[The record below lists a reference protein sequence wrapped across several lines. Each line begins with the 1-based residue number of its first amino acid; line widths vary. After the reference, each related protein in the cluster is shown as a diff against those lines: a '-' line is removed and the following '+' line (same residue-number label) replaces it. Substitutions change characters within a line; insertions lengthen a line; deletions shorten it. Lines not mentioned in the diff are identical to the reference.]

1 MSTER
6 VIGLY
11 KARLLE
17 ATCRTNAPDWAW
29 RKWYE
34 GKTGQLYLIRSRT
47 DPAKYHICFN
57 LRHKRWLTTSRGT
70 YEIRDM
76 NLVFTTNHSVYT
88 FEIQNEADRKDLMG
102 FIRTDSATS

>member
-6 VIGLY
+6 VIGQY

-17 ATCRTNAPDWAW
+17 VSCHTDDPDWAW

-34 GKTGQLYLIRSRT
+34 GKTGQLYLMRSRT
-47 DPAKYHICFN
+47 DPSGFHICFN
-57 LRHKRWLTTSRGT
+57 LRHKRWLTSSRGT

-76 NLVFTTNHSVYT
+76 NLVFTTAHSVYT
-88 FEIQNEADRKDLMG
+88 FEIQNEADREDLMG
-102 FIRTDSATS
+102 FIRTDSAES

>member
-1 MSTER
+1 MSTDR

-17 ATCRTNAPDWAW
+17 ATCRTDDPDRAW

-47 DPAKYHICFN
+47 DLSAFHICFN
-57 LRHKRWLTTSRGT
+57 LRHKRWLTSSRGT

-76 NLVFTTNHSVYT
+76 NIVFTTDHSVYT
-88 FEIQNEADRKDLMG
+88 FELQNEADRDELIG
-102 FIRTDSATS
+102 FVHSDSSRF

>member
-17 ATCRTNAPDWAW
+17 TSCHTDAPDCAW

-34 GKTGQLYLIRSRT
+34 GKTGQLYLMRSRT

-76 NLVFTTNHSVYT
+76 NLVFTTDHSVYT
-88 FEIQNEADRKDLMG
+88 FEILNEANREDLMG
-102 FIRTDSATS
+102 FIRTDSGES

>member
-17 ATCRTNAPDWAW
+17 AACHTDDPDWAW

-34 GKTGQLYLIRSRT
+34 GKTGQLYLMRSRT
-47 DPAKYHICFN
+47 DLSAFHICFN
-57 LRHKRWLTTSRGT
+57 IRHKRWLTTSRGT
-70 YEIRDM
+70 YEILDM
-76 NLVFTTNHSVYT
+76 NLVFTTDHSVYT
-88 FEIQNEADRKDLMG
+88 FEIQNEADRDDLMG
-102 FIRTDSATS
+102 FT

>member
-17 ATCRTNAPDWAW
+17 VTCCTDAPDWAW

-34 GKTGQLYLIRSRT
+34 GKTGQLYLMRSRT
-47 DPAKYHICFN
+47 ERTTFHISFN
-57 LRHKRWLTTSRGT
+57 LHHRRWLTSSRGI

-76 NLVFTTNHSVYT
+76 NLFFTTEHSAYI
-88 FEIQNEADRKDLMG
+88 FKIRKAVPENAETAILKV
-102 FIRTDSATS
+102 FP

>member
-11 KARLLE
+11 KTHLLE
-17 ATCRTNAPDWAW
+17 IACLIDALDWAW

-34 GKTGQLYLIRSRT
+34 GKTGQLYLMRSRT
-47 DPAKYHICFN
+47 DPAKYHICVN
-57 LRHKRWLTTSRGT
+57 LRHKRWLTSSRGT

-76 NLVFTTNHSVYT
+76 NLVFTTEHSVYT
-88 FEIQNEADRKDLMG
+88 FEIQNEADREDLMG
-102 FIRTDSATS
+102 FIRTELGAS

>member
-11 KARLLE
+11 EARLFE
-17 ATCRTNAPDWAW
+17 VSCHTDAPDWGW
-29 RKWYE
+29 RKYYE

-57 LRHKRWLTTSRGT
+57 LRHKRWLTTSRET

-76 NLVFTTNHSVYT
+76 NLVFTTEHSVYI
-88 FEIQNEADRKDLMG
+88 FEILNEADRDALMG
-102 FIRTDSATS
+102 FIQMDSDEL

>member
-1 MSTER
+1 MSGDR

-17 ATCRTNAPDWAW
+17 ASCRTDDPDWAW

-34 GKTGQLYLIRSRT
+34 GKTGQLYLMRSRT
-47 DPAKYHICFN
+47 DPSGFHIGFN
-57 LRHKRWLTTSRGT
+57 LRHKRWLTSSRGT

-76 NLVFTTNHSVYT
+76 NLVFTTEHSVYT
-88 FEIQNEADRKDLMG
+88 FEIQNEADREDLMG
-102 FIRTDSATS
+102 FIRTDSVES